1 METGT
6 QILIERMRTNPEE
19 FVEGM
24 GSKWARAMALGNDC
38 LPEEDKRAIREAF
51 ARAKIATFNEE
62 VLKALAGENEPVS
75 TLRYQAEGRYAGGFT
90 DPRGLFGNAPTTLTV
105 SGSS

>member
-6 QILIERMRTNPEE
+6 QILIERMKTNPEE
-19 FVEGM
+19 FIEGM

-38 LPEEDKRAIREAF
+38 LPEEDKRAIREAY
-51 ARAKIATFNEE
+51 AQAKIASFNEE
-62 VLKALAGENEPVS
+62 VLKTLAGENEPVG
-75 TLRYQAEGRYAGGFT
+75 TLKYQAKERYMGGFT
-90 DPRGLFGNAPTTLTV
+90 DPRGLFGDAPTTFTV